1 METSKNRALSMF
13 KFIVFS
19 GIGVFLFFVDVEIGG
34 VKVIPIQHLINA
46 FKSLIEMHFRT
57 MDC

>member
-34 VKVIPIQHLINA
+34 VKVIPI
-46 FKSLIEMHFRT
+46 
-57 MDC
+57 